1 MSQCGVRC
9 LKSWGCVVTLWVI
22 SLSPTVTFCR
32 LVTVVTMETYVMS
45 RFKPLIISDMRAD
58 VTL

>member
-1 MSQCGVRC
+1 MRRKALKAMVLRGDIMSR
-9 LKSWGCVVTLWVI
+9 S
-22 SLSPTVTFCR
+22 TFTNRHASCR
-32 LVTVVTMETYVMS
+32 LVIVVTVETYVMS